1 MDVLRSN
8 YIVNN
13 AYEWALRI
21 VYDIH
26 NSSYPEL
33 LMTKNKPT
41 IHQHNINV
49 LIKEIYKFINDLSP
63 PLINDMFQVR
73 KVSYNLRDFHKNRK
87 NKKKKKKKKTVKMG
101 LETISYFA
109 LQLWNLVSTE
119 NKNVLSLSTFKE
131 KIKSWLCDNCPCRLC
146 KTYIASV
153 GLV

>member
-1 MDVLRSN
+1 MPTCLDVLRSN

-41 IHQHNINV
+41 IHKQNINV

-63 PLINDMFQVR
+63 PLINGMFQVR
-73 KVSYNLRDFHKNRK
+73 KVSYNLRDFHKNSKYKK
-87 NKKKKKKKKTVKMG
+87 NKTKQKKT
-101 LETISYFA
+101 
-109 LQLWNLVSTE
+109 Q
-119 NKNVLSLSTFKE
+119 
-131 KIKSWLCDNCPCRLC
+131 
-146 KTYIASV
+146 
-153 GLV
+153 